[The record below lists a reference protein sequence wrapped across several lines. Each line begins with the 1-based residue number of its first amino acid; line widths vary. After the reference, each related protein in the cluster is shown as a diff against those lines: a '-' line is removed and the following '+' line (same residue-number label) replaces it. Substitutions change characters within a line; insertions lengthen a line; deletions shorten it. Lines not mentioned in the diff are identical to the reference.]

1 MNHDRFRPTAPGS
14 PQRRARGLA
23 LILLGALLAAP
34 AFAYTIYLKDG
45 STLISTEKYTVRGN
59 KAVIKLESG
68 TETVLPLAEIDVE
81 RTDRSNQTNLGTAM
95 VIEDGKATAVQI
107 QKVEAARKATLQD
120 LIRSRGANNSGTA
133 LPASAEPAR
142 RPRADAGAT
151 ERMSVVGRSPLR
163 DVDLAGT
170 IRAFLFGRGISSV
183 EVLQGNSERRP
194 ILAYSTGTEGQV
206 FKAIAASA
214 VTLLHVRD
222 KSPGKVEAF
231 EILCNAPNGGSAGHF
246 VLTPAQ
252 AQELVSG
259 QIEMPA
265 FYVRNVLF

>member
-1 MNHDRFRPTAPGS
+1 M
-14 PQRRARGLA
+14 
-23 LILLGALLAAP
+23 I
-34 AFAYTIYLKDG
+34 
-45 STLISTEKYTVRGN
+45 
-59 KAVIKLESG
+59 
-68 TETVLPLAEIDVE
+68 PLVEIDVP
-81 RTDRSNQTNLGTAM
+81 RTDAANQSNLGTAM
-95 VIEDGKATAVQI
+95 VIEGGKAQNVPI
-107 QKVEAARKATLQD
+107 QKVEANRKATLQD

-133 LPASAEPAR
+133 PPATAEPVR
-142 RPRADAGAT
+142 RQRDDAGAAART
-151 ERMSVVGRSPLR
+151 SVVGRSPLR

-214 VTLLHVRD
+214 VTLVHVRD

-265 FYVRNVLF
+265 FYVRNVIF